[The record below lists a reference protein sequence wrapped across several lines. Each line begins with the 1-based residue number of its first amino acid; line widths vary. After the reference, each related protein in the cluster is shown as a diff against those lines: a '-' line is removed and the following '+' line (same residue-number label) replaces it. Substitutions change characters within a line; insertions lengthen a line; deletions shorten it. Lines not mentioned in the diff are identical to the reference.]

1 MEKLNLTTETRT
13 FSDIMGNGR
22 YYTIPLF
29 QRDYSWGPDEWQ
41 ELWQDC
47 LDMIQENSQHFMGY
61 LVLEDGPES
70 NRQFSIIDGQQRLT
84 TITLIIL
91 AAIANLQK
99 LKPDHAAESEKNK
112 LRIEIYQNYIGRR
125 NEQTLEK
132 QFKLSLNRNNREHF
146 ESMLETTT
154 VGTQRNIT
162 ETNRLINKA
171 FVFFDKQFASYSG
184 EKIQKT
190 LNHILDGLVF
200 STMTLSNKD
209 NAYALFESLNARG
222 VQLSASDLFK
232 NYLLSVLQKNEKIYP
247 DYFAEL
253 DSRWASILA
262 QLGETA
268 FTDFL
273 RSHTGMTHPLPLKKN
288 LYKTLKEIVPASD
301 QVNPYIKSIETTAP
315 VYAALQNPHDSFW
328 TDNPNRS
335 TIKTGLDML
344 RLFKIKTP
352 LSLLMAAT
360 QHSDPTVFIT
370 ILRWITIISLRAV
383 IAAQN
388 TKDQEVAYNKTA
400 CALTSGATLSDCQ
413 SLLRSIYINDDRF
426 YAAFKE
432 YSVAT
437 SRTSKKAIYLL
448 RSIENHLSPDNKI
461 DETITIE
468 HVLPR
473 HPCDKWQEAYGRL
486 DYNHAIDRLGNLTL
500 ATASTNTALSTH
512 LFQEKRQLLAQS
524 PYKLSQKIAHYTTWD
539 HDTLTKHQAWLAK
552 QAKSVWHLPEFA
564 IT

>member
-154 VGTQRNIT
+154 VGAQRNIT

-232 NYLLSVLQKNEKIYP
+232 RQTTP
-247 DYFAEL
+247 T
-253 DSRWASILA
+253 A
-262 QLGETA
+262 Q
-268 FTDFL
+268 
-273 RSHTGMTHPLPLKKN
+273 PLKR
-288 LYKTLKEIVPASD
+288 V
-301 QVNPYIKSIETTAP
+301 
-315 VYAALQNPHDSFW
+315 
-328 TDNPNRS
+328 
-335 TIKTGLDML
+335 
-344 RLFKIKTP
+344 
-352 LSLLMAAT
+352 
-360 QHSDPTVFIT
+360 
-370 ILRWITIISLRAV
+370 
-383 IAAQN
+383 
-388 TKDQEVAYNKTA
+388 
-400 CALTSGATLSDCQ
+400 
-413 SLLRSIYINDDRF
+413 
-426 YAAFKE
+426 
-432 YSVAT
+432 
-437 SRTSKKAIYLL
+437 
-448 RSIENHLSPDNKI
+448 
-461 DETITIE
+461 
-468 HVLPR
+468 
-473 HPCDKWQEAYGRL
+473 
-486 DYNHAIDRLGNLTL
+486 
-500 ATASTNTALSTH
+500 
-512 LFQEKRQLLAQS
+512 
-524 PYKLSQKIAHYTTWD
+524 
-539 HDTLTKHQAWLAK
+539 
-552 QAKSVWHLPEFA
+552 
-564 IT
+564 

>member
-1 MEKLNLTTETRT
+1 
-13 FSDIMGNGR
+13 
-22 YYTIPLF
+22 
-29 QRDYSWGPDEWQ
+29 
-41 ELWQDC
+41 
-47 LDMIQENSQHFMGY
+47 
-61 LVLEDGPES
+61 
-70 NRQFSIIDGQQRLT
+70 
-84 TITLIIL
+84 
-91 AAIANLQK
+91 
-99 LKPDHAAESEKNK
+99 
-112 LRIEIYQNYIGRR
+112 
-125 NEQTLEK
+125 
-132 QFKLSLNRNNREHF
+132 
-146 ESMLETTT
+146 
-154 VGTQRNIT
+154 
-162 ETNRLINKA
+162 
-171 FVFFDKQFASYSG
+171 
-184 EKIQKT
+184 
-190 LNHILDGLVF
+190 
-200 STMTLSNKD
+200 MTLSNKD

-288 LYKTLKEIVPASD
+288 IYKTLKEIVPASD

-335 TIKTGLDML
+335 TIKTGL
-344 RLFKIKTP
+344 K
-352 LSLLMAAT
+352 
-360 QHSDPTVFIT
+360 
-370 ILRWITIISLRAV
+370 
-383 IAAQN
+383 
-388 TKDQEVAYNKTA
+388 
-400 CALTSGATLSDCQ
+400 
-413 SLLRSIYINDDRF
+413 
-426 YAAFKE
+426 

-486 DYNHAIDRLGNLTL
+486 DYKHAIDRLGNLTL

-524 PYKLSQKIAHYTTWD
+524 PYKLSKNIANYTTWD

-552 QAKSVWHLPEFA
+552 KAKSVWNLPEFA

>member
-29 QRDYSWGPDEWQ
+29 QRDYSWGPDEWR

-146 ESMLETTT
+146 ENMLETTT
-154 VGTQRNIT
+154 VGAQRNIT

-222 VQLSASDLFK
+222 VHLSASDLFK
-232 NYLLSVLQKNEKIYP
+232 NYLLSVLEKDEKIYP

-273 RSHTGMTHPLPLKKN
+273 RSHTGMTQPLPPKKT
-288 LYKTLKEIVPASD
+288 LYKTLKKIVPSSQYVDA
-301 QVNPYIKSIETTAP
+301 YIKSIETTAP
-315 VYAALQNPHDSFW
+315 IYAALQHPHDSLW
-328 TDNPNRS
+328 IDNPNRKP
-335 TIKTGLDML
+335 IETGLHML
-344 RLFKIKTP
+344 NLFNIKTP

-360 QHSDPTVFIT
+360 QHSDPTVFTT

-383 IAAQN
+383 ITGQN
-388 TKDQEVAYNKTA
+388 TKDQEVVYNKTA
-400 CALTSGATLSDCQ
+400 RALTSGAPLSDCKTM
-413 SLLRSIYINDDRF
+413 LRSIYINDDRF

-432 YSVAT
+432 YSIVT

-473 HPCDKWQEAYGRL
+473 HPCDEWQVAYGRL

-524 PYKLSQKIAHYTTWD
+524 PYKLSQKIANYTTWD
-539 HDTLTKHQAWLAK
+539 HDTLTKYQAWLAK
-552 QAKSVWHLPEFA
+552 QAKSVWNLPEFA

>member
-29 QRDYSWGPDEWQ
+29 QRDYSWGPDEWR

-146 ESMLETTT
+146 ENMLETTT
-154 VGTQRNIT
+154 VGAQRNIT

-222 VQLSASDLFK
+222 VHLSASDLFK
-232 NYLLSVLQKNEKIYP
+232 NYLLSVLEKDEKIYP

-273 RSHTGMTHPLPLKKN
+273 RSHTGMTQPLPPKKT
-288 LYKTLKEIVPASD
+288 LYKTLKKIVPSSQYVDA
-301 QVNPYIKSIETTAP
+301 YIKSIETTAP
-315 VYAALQNPHDSFW
+315 IYAALQHPHDSLW
-328 TDNPNRS
+328 IDNPNRKP
-335 TIKTGLDML
+335 IETGLHML
-344 RLFKIKTP
+344 NLFNIKTP

-360 QHSDPTVFIT
+360 QHSDPTVFTT

-383 IAAQN
+383 ITGQN
-388 TKDQEVAYNKTA
+388 TKDQEVVYNKTA
-400 CALTSGATLSDCQ
+400 RALTSGAPLSDCKTM
-413 SLLRSIYINDDRF
+413 LRSIYINDDRF

-432 YSVAT
+432 YSIVT

-473 HPCDKWQEAYGRL
+473 HPCDEWQVAYGRL

-524 PYKLSQKIAHYTTWD
+524 PYKLSQTIANYTTWD
-539 HDTLTKHQAWLAK
+539 HATLTKHQAWLAK
-552 QAKSVWHLPEFA
+552 QAKSVWNLPEFA
-564 IT
+564 LT

>member
-29 QRDYSWGPDEWQ
+29 QRDYSWGPDEWR

-146 ESMLETTT
+146 ENMLETTT
-154 VGTQRNIT
+154 VGAQRNIT

-222 VQLSASDLFK
+222 VHLSASDLFK
-232 NYLLSVLQKNEKIYP
+232 NYLLSVLEKDEKIYP

-273 RSHTGMTHPLPLKKN
+273 RSHTGMTQPLPPKKT
-288 LYKTLKEIVPASD
+288 LYKTLKKIVPSSQYVDA
-301 QVNPYIKSIETTAP
+301 YIKSIETTAP
-315 VYAALQNPHDSFW
+315 IYAALQHPHDSLW
-328 TDNPNRS
+328 IDNPNRKP
-335 TIKTGLDML
+335 IETGLHML
-344 RLFKIKTP
+344 NLFNIKTP

-360 QHSDPTVFIT
+360 QHSDPTVFTT

-383 IAAQN
+383 ITGQN
-388 TKDQEVAYNKTA
+388 TKDQEVVYNKTA
-400 CALTSGATLSDCQ
+400 RALTSGAPLSDCKTM
-413 SLLRSIYINDDRF
+413 LRSIYINDDRF

-432 YSVAT
+432 YSIVT

-473 HPCDKWQEAYGRL
+473 QPCDEWQVAYGRL

-524 PYKLSQKIAHYTTWD
+524 PYKLSQTIANYTTWD
-539 HDTLTKHQAWLAK
+539 HATLTKHQAWLAK
-552 QAKSVWHLPEFA
+552 QAKSVWNLPEFA
-564 IT
+564 LT